1 MKQIYLKSVMTAL
14 FMVFS
19 LGLAFAQNMTV
30 RGTVTDNTGE
40 PMIGVSV
47 LEKGTTN
54 GVVTDLDGNYSVQV
68 KSGATLVFSYVGYI
82 TVEKKAVAGKMDL
95 VMQEDSKSLEELVV
109 VGYGVQKKSSV
120 TGAISSVKAAD
131 MENRTISDATQALQ
145 GKTAGVL
152 VISNSAAPGA
162 SPAVRVRGYSSNSS
176 SNPLYVVDGLRT
188 TSISNLDPN
197 DIESMEV
204 LKDAA
209 SAAIYGAEA
218 GNGVVLITTK
228 KAKKGVRRIIYD
240 FQISSQS
247 LGKKP
252 KMMNASQY
260 ETYMVEAGLISQET
274 FNKYNVGADTDWM
287 DVAFENSLMTKHNL
301 SFSGANDQ
309 GSLFASLSYTQNNG
323 PIVTDQDSF
332 DRFTGTINADYKIS
346 DRIKFST
353 NNTITRHHQ
362 QTVAEG
368 SATGSI
374 MLSAMHSIP
383 NQPVVYPANALP
395 DKMQAWLAAGYKLYQ
410 DADGNYYSGPIYQ
423 DSNNMNPYTM
433 LAMGRRKNSGT
444 SITGSTALD
453 INLFEGLTFTS
464 RLGYRFINTT
474 NYSYTAPYYSCS
486 DLHPTYYSVSATDA
500 TINYYQWENFANYVT
515 TIADKHNIAA
525 MVGMSF
531 SENTTFSTGGN
542 IVGSTSDLGI
552 TKDDPNYAYFAYKTG
567 SATQTVS
574 GGEKLKTT
582 QLSYFGRLSYDYK
595 NTYFAQF
602 SLRADAADTS
612 ILPLAK
618 RWGYFP
624 AGSLG
629 WTISNEPFMQGTSNW
644 LTHMKLRG
652 SWGQNGSI
660 AGLGSWMYDSVIG
673 STIKYPFTNSAA
685 YSVGSMPT
693 ATGNPELKW
702 ETSEQIDLGLDL
714 RFLRDRLGF
723 TVDYFIKKTKD
734 LIIPS
739 GSFTPS
745 LIVGN
750 TASPI
755 NAGNVENKGFE
766 FELSWRDNIGDFSY
780 SISGNLA
787 TLKNKVTYLT
797 DMAGDRMAGGSAG
810 SGTVNYFE
818 EGMPIWY
825 MRGYKF
831 SGVDSNGNP
840 MFYTAAGQSV
850 PASEITTNDQQMIG
864 SAIPDFTYGVTLTAA
879 YKGLDLTVFGSGSHG
894 NEVFIGY
901 DRASRTMANRLETF
915 FNNRVSKGGDAIL
928 PSNPYWTQYLM
939 SSAMVRDGSY
949 FKIKQIQLGYSFPK
963 ALIKK
968 IKLSNVRVYVSLD
981 DFFTFTSYP
990 GFDPEFTATG
1000 NAMGIDLGSYPS
1012 SKKIVGG
1019 INVTF

>member
-1 MKQIYLKSVMTAL
+1 MKHFCLKSVVTAL
-14 FMVFS
+14 FMI
-19 LGLAFAQNMTV
+19 LGMGMTYAQNV
-30 RGTVTDNTGE
+30 KGNITDNTGE
-40 PMIGVSV
+40 PIIGASI

-54 GVVTDLDGNYSVQV
+54 GTVTDLDGNFTLNA
-68 KSGATLVFSYVGYI
+68 KNGATLVISYVGYI
-82 TVEKKAVAGKMDL
+82 TQELKAGPSMKIVLK
-95 VMQEDSKSLEELVV
+95 EDSKSLEELVV

-120 TGAISSVKAAD
+120 TGAISSVKAED
-131 MENRTISDATQALQ
+131 MQNRTISDASQALQ

-152 VISNSAAPGA
+152 VVSSSAAPGA
-162 SPAVRVRGYSSNSS
+162 SPAVRVRGYSSNTS

-188 TSISNLDPN
+188 SSISNIDPN

-228 KAKKGVRRIIYD
+228 KAKKGVRRISYD
-240 FQISSQS
+240 FQITSQS
-247 LGKKP
+247 LGKTP
-252 KMMNASQY
+252 KMMNAKQY
-260 ETYMVEAGLISQET
+260 EDYMVEAGLISQET

-287 DVAFENSLMTKHNL
+287 DVTFENSMMTKHNL

-309 GSLFASLSYTQNNG
+309 GSLFASLSYTQNDG
-323 PIVTDQDSF
+323 PIVTSADTF
-332 DRFTGTINADYKIS
+332 DRFTGTINADYKIA
-346 DRIKFST
+346 DWVKFST

-362 QTVAEG
+362 NTVAEG

-374 MLSAMHSIP
+374 MLSAMQSVP
-383 NQPVVYPANALP
+383 NQPVYYAANALP
-395 DKMQAWLAAGYKLYQ
+395 DKMQDWLNAGYKLYQ
-410 DADGNYYSGPIYQ
+410 DANGNYYSGPIFQ

-433 LAMGRRKNSGT
+433 LAMGKTAITGT
-444 SITGSTALD
+444 AIAGSTALD
-453 INLFEGLTFTS
+453 LTPFKGFTFTS
-464 RLGYRFINTT
+464 RLGYRFT
-474 NYSYTAPYYSCS
+474 NNYTYSYTAPYYSCS
-486 DLHPTYYSVSATDA
+486 DLHPTYWSVTSNDA
-500 TINYYQWENFANYVT
+500 TVNYYQWENFANYNT
-515 TIADKHNIAA
+515 TIADKHNLSA
-525 MVGMSF
+525 MIGMSF
-531 SENTTFSTGGN
+531 SENSTMNVQGN
-542 IVGSTSDLGI
+542 ILGSASDLGI
-552 TKDDPNYAYFAYKTG
+552 TKDDANYAYFAYKTG
-567 SATQTVS
+567 SATQTVT

-582 QLSYFGRLSYDYK
+582 QLSYFGRISYDYN

-629 WTISNEPFMQGTSNW
+629 WTVSNEKFMEGTKSW
-644 LTHMKLRG
+644 LTHMKIRG

-660 AGLGSWMYDSVIG
+660 AGLGSWMYDSVIA
-673 STIKYPFTNSAA
+673 STIKYPFSSGTSYN
-685 YSVGSMPT
+685 VGSMPS
-693 ATGNPELKW
+693 ATGNPDLKW
-702 ETSEQIDLGLDL
+702 ETSEQLDLGLDL
-714 RFLRDRLGF
+714 RFLRDRLSF
-723 TVDYFIKKTKD
+723 SADYYVKKTKD

-755 NAGNVENKGFE
+755 NAGNVENKGLE
-766 FELSWRDNIGDFSY
+766 LELSWRDNIGDFSY
-780 SISGNLA
+780 SISGNIA

-797 DMAGDRMAGGSAG
+797 SLAGDRMAGGS
-810 SGTVNYFE
+810 SGQTTINYFE

-831 SGVDSNGNP
+831 AGVASDGNP
-840 MFYTAAGQSV
+840 QFYNIDGNVVS
-850 PASEITTNDQQMIG
+850 ASEVTTNDLQMIG
-864 SAIPDFTYGVTLTAA
+864 SAIPDFTYGITLTAS
-879 YKGLDLTVFGSGSHG
+879 YKGFDLTVFGSGSQG
-894 NEVFIGY
+894 NDVFIGY

-915 FNNRVSKGGDAIL
+915 YTNRVSAGGTEIL
-928 PSNPYWTQYLM
+928 PSNPYWTKYLQ
-939 SSAMVRDGSY
+939 SSALVYDGSY

-963 ALIKK
+963 NLIKK
-968 IKLSNVRVYVSLD
+968 LKMTNARLYVSLD

-1000 NAMGIDLGSYPS
+1000 SSMGIDLGSYPS

-1019 INVTF
+1019 LNLTF